1 MLLTEKDFEEKN
13 PPKIK
18 SKKDKPEYKE
28 FKNELD
34 ENNIENLNNEK
45 NTGMTIKDLESIEIP
60 KQISIASLS
69 NFYSDCIQNTK
80 IIPLIVRD
88 IFLSEKDMR
97 KDFDKIE
104 DIYMNLKNL
113 YLYLKKSDSGRTIKD
128 SSILS
133 MKINQFNDNFE
144 SMVIKF
150 KKADSKLN
158 LGFKVNLDKNEKT
171 NDFIEEPK
179 LDDFSLGEH
188 EWKREKVPLYQNN
201 LLLTDNKIENSL
213 YQRDNLKKRI
223 EEKRQRK
230 KENEKLGQ
238 IKDIENKLNDNN
250 NILKQDKQINLNN
263 LFNFEENQNLNNNNN
278 PDEGDNI
285 NFNYFEQPKD
295 EEDKEDLEL
304 KKKNDR
310 KQNNDINQQL
320 NKQNIMK
327 NFESLLKN
335 FNEKEGIERT
345 TRRLEELNENQKLN
359 IEYKKTPLLDSNLLI
374 NDSSN
379 FFAKDLFMNSLF
391 ITSYIVKESSEY
403 EIPYENIYANILI
416 DCTRYI
422 NDLNKMYNLVA
433 IFGLI
438 EGLNELK
445 IPYSVTVISD
455 ENFRTVIKDFR
466 EQHSNKVIQRIR
478 DCAMVP
484 RFKSNYASNLK
495 YAIDNLKYNNSKR
508 NQRAFFL
515 FSDGLNENLKLTKS
529 WAELILNKESDSFGF
544 IFIKSHDLI
553 KPEIWENVWNNFD
566 TKVREGG
573 ALSFTKLFTYEDN
586 DLFFENNVINL
597 AKSICS
603 VLNRKVESQTDTGSQ
618 RFLKHSFDIDDYN
631 QLDENILK
639 SFNDNCSKQ
648 NYSNLKE
655 IFLKINNE
663 KDISQNINKGG
674 DEKINREN
682 FGKLMKISIKE
693 DKVKDMIKEVIKSY
707 LKSKQKINLISLESI
722 YKPNKASQYVLSS
735 TGTDFEITALV
746 LNLINPVPEPLIY
759 LEEKGGLM
767 RNYRVTII
775 LDTSISC
782 LNSLSFLHTFQTLN
796 YLLCSCACLDLP
808 CFDFIVARDTNPILV
823 CSEVGTLNALNEKS
837 DFWPTLFTILNNP
850 VINCNLSSAIKLAY
864 DLRRVRSIEKGSF
877 LYILTDGL
885 YQNNERS
892 EILKSINDCE
902 QNGINVIGI
911 GLGIYPK
918 GIEKLFTNSLYCRDP
933 STLIKGISYFFGEEI
948 SFINNMPDLLLEPS
962 DSNEI
967 NNIIKK
973 LKDAEPDFSRLKN
986 YLQGLTPE
994 LDAVQD
1000 LFNFEQD
1007 VGDEKRGFHN
1017 IQEGKNTQIY
1027 VKDSLKGQKML
1038 IVMLYEEGSDIT
1050 VQRIFQ
1056 SGGSNAK
1063 CIKDA
1068 ADHFGVSIKAVTN
1081 YRDAITEIKRQTK
1094 PGFCDYYCVWVI
1106 STSGGSNLQPRDPQ
1120 GALNFVKTLEK
1131 FWKNGGSLALFVDN
1145 APYTYEVNLFLKEV
1159 TFPNGKKI
1167 NFTVDGNHYGTKI
1180 LTADPSGQLNNNQT
1194 FNRSPLLFRECQRSS
1209 LAHNLGKIYEGITIA
1224 FCTNVKNMEPFV
1236 PFAKDSDGGITI
1248 MYYCADNKAGTG
1260 DIILDGG
1267 FTKLFIN
1274 MTEEGTYK
1282 YIQNIIG
1289 WTARPE
1295 VHYIVDRESPTE
1307 WRPKAVI

>member
-1 MLLTEKDFEEKN
+1 M
-13 PPKIK
+13 
-18 SKKDKPEYKE
+18 
-28 FKNELD
+28 
-34 ENNIENLNNEK
+34 
-45 NTGMTIKDLESIEIP
+45 
-60 KQISIASLS
+60 
-69 NFYSDCIQNTK
+69 
-80 IIPLIVRD
+80 
-88 IFLSEKDMR
+88 
-97 KDFDKIE
+97 
-104 DIYMNLKNL
+104 
-113 YLYLKKSDSGRTIKD
+113 
-128 SSILS
+128 
-133 MKINQFNDNFE
+133 
-144 SMVIKF
+144 
-150 KKADSKLN
+150 
-158 LGFKVNLDKNEKT
+158 
-171 NDFIEEPK
+171 
-179 LDDFSLGEH
+179 
-188 EWKREKVPLYQNN
+188 
-201 LLLTDNKIENSL
+201 
-213 YQRDNLKKRI
+213 
-223 EEKRQRK
+223 
-230 KENEKLGQ
+230 
-238 IKDIENKLNDNN
+238 
-250 NILKQDKQINLNN
+250 
-263 LFNFEENQNLNNNNN
+263 
-278 PDEGDNI
+278 
-285 NFNYFEQPKD
+285 
-295 EEDKEDLEL
+295 
-304 KKKNDR
+304 
-310 KQNNDINQQL
+310 
-320 NKQNIMK
+320 
-327 NFESLLKN
+327 
-335 FNEKEGIERT
+335 
-345 TRRLEELNENQKLN
+345 
-359 IEYKKTPLLDSNLLI
+359 
-374 NDSSN
+374 
-379 FFAKDLFMNSLF
+379 
-391 ITSYIVKESSEY
+391 
-403 EIPYENIYANILI
+403 
-416 DCTRYI
+416 
-422 NDLNKMYNLVA
+422 
-433 IFGLI
+433 
-438 EGLNELK
+438 
-445 IPYSVTVISD
+445 
-455 ENFRTVIKDFR
+455 
-466 EQHSNKVIQRIR
+466 
-478 DCAMVP
+478 
-484 RFKSNYASNLK
+484 
-495 YAIDNLKYNNSKR
+495 
-508 NQRAFFL
+508 
-515 FSDGLNENLKLTKS
+515 
-529 WAELILNKESDSFGF
+529 
-544 IFIKSHDLI
+544 
-553 KPEIWENVWNNFD
+553 
-566 TKVREGG
+566 
-573 ALSFTKLFTYEDN
+573 
-586 DLFFENNVINL
+586 
-597 AKSICS
+597 
-603 VLNRKVESQTDTGSQ
+603 NRKTEIQTDTGSQ
-618 RFLKHSFDIDDYN
+618 RFLKYCFDLDDYN
-631 QLDENILK
+631 QLNENILN
-639 SFNDNCSKQ
+639 SFKDNCSKQ
-648 NYSNLKE
+648 NYNNLKE

-663 KDISQNINKGG
+663 KDNSQNINKGG

-682 FGKLMKISIKE
+682 FGKLIKISNKE
-693 DKVKDMIKEVIKSY
+693 DKVKEMIKEVIKSY

-782 LNSLSFLHTFQTLN
+782 LNSLSFLHTFQILN

-808 CFDFIVARDTNPILV
+808 CFDFIVARDNNPILV
-823 CSEVGTLNALNEKS
+823 CSELGTLNALNEKS
-837 DFWPTLFTILNNP
+837 DFWTTLFTILNNP

-864 DLRRVRSIEKGSF
+864 DLRRIRSIEKGSF

-885 YQNNERS
+885 YQKNERN

-948 SFINNMPDLLLEPS
+948 SFINNMPDLLLEPP

-986 YLQGLTPE
+986 YLQNLTPE

-1050 VQRIFQ
+1050 VPRIFQ

-1068 ADHFGVSIKAVTN
+1068 ADHFGVSINAVTN
-1081 YRDAITEIKRQTK
+1081 YRDAINEIKKQTK
-1094 PGFCDYYCVWVI
+1094 PGFCDYYAVWVI
-1106 STSGGSNLQPRDPQ
+1106 SSSGNSNLQPSDPQ

-1131 FWKNGGSLALFVDN
+1131 FWKNGGSLVLFVDN
-1145 APYTYEVNLFLKEV
+1145 APFTYEGNLFLKEA
-1159 TFPNGKKI
+1159 TLPNGNKI

-1209 LAHNLGKIYEGITIA
+1209 LSHNLGKIYEGITIA
-1224 FCTNVKNMEPFV
+1224 FCTNVNNMAPFI

-1248 MYYCADNKAGTG
+1248 MFYCADNKAGTG